1 MSMIN
6 AYCVDRMTIIMWNG
20 NDSWGEPVSGSMVDV
35 KGYIVWKTQ
44 LVRNLQGE
52 NVISSAMVY
61 LPHKIERA
69 AYLGRELLHEDR
81 IVLGSQPFDRAI
93 IDIRRPKDFSHP
105 HYEVYLA

>member
-6 AYCVDRMTIIMWNG
+6 AYCVDPLTIVKWNG
-20 NDSWGEPVSGSMVDV
+20 NDSWGEPMSGTYYDV

-44 LVRNLQGE
+44 LVRNQRGE
-52 NVISSAMVY
+52 EVQSAVMVY
-61 LPHKIERA
+61 LPWKITRA

-81 IVLGSQPFDRAI
+81 IILGAEPFDRAI
-93 IDIRRPKDFSHP
+93 VDIRKPKDFSHP